1 MDGLSAFFFNLER
14 SVAQRKQM
22 TCLKLPRGR
31 VTTSLVEMRSHAMDL
46 YVDLFEAEQCS
57 MEFREEL
64 LERLPQVSPEEKD
77 ALGCGEPVLK
87 ALLQSRVLEARLAAL

>member
-1 MDGLSAFFFNLER
+1 
-14 SVAQRKQM
+14 M

-64 LERLPQVSPEEKD
+64 LERLLQVSPEEKE
-77 ALGCGEPVLK
+77 LNLK
-87 ALLQSRVLEARLAAL
+87 ELTVAVNQMASGRAPGIDSLNTYFYKHF